1 MIKPEKQHIHSPNRE
16 PVANMK
22 VLPIMLL
29 AVVCQAYT
37 PITERSWVK
46 FRKVK
51 DPTYENAPLHGEPD
65 IIHATDILIEER
77 ISTLS
82 TMVQKSVRDF
92 HAQMQKYTTELTE
105 RIKRATTKA
114 DYGFV
119 RKPELR
125 HQYGMLF
132 NHHGQVISGLKNMDL
147 FLSIDLPKVED
158 IAHVPPPFPDCDNWA
173 APHRSNR
180 NQHIYYS
187 YLGFGKDNHGPM
199 TELNSNTSQYLAEA
213 VHITVCNQYKHK
225 YVKLL
230 ERIEIIK
237 RNITYKIE
245 KVMPRLMPN
254 ENAIIYGKETQSD
267 SSRQKRAIPLGLIF
281 SGVSAIG
288 GLIMKGV
295 NTWSNYKK
303 SKAMTKAVEKLYEAQ
318 EIDHRRLTRLEGQT
332 SLLAKTTKTAFQH
345 IDYRLLHLDTKLNY
359 TVQHM
364 TEFFRRTE
372 QHFRFTWEALV
383 SNRLAIHLLSS
394 GSAMYDMVLRQYLHY
409 YQNYDVTLDHFLTGL
424 DALGTG
430 RLTFQVL
437 DPDELDRFLSAIR
450 RQLRE
455 ERSPFELAFNHT
467 YQFYAEPMVM
477 FTNTHD
483 QLLVNVPILLRL
495 ATQKPLN
502 LYSIDT
508 VPMPFDTETL
518 DGRNNEYTFINNSYP
533 YMALNEHNYIPLTET
548 QLRMCDKMGSTYYCQ
563 NSYVLRQRMQH
574 TCESAIYYK
583 MEAETITKHCQ
594 AKFAA
599 NIEFTSKV
607 LDAGETMVLFNLP
620 RPWILLCGQEKQPT
634 EIEFATYK
642 VVDRKEFCEC
652 SLTAGSFQ
660 LDETLVKCT
669 PEINSEAD
677 GRFKSYFAINKIIF
691 DYLQAEKDVQL
702 DSTVV
707 QALSR
712 LLDVKPEY
720 DWTPLNWYVNP
731 DLPDN
736 VINQQPSSV
745 IADLM
750 GVMEHII
757 TEGEEEAYQS
767 KIQYRNAQSEF
778 KRFIKSAEGWRKLEF
793 ISSILGMLALV
804 ALIVIAIFRSRIVES
819 IILGSAVMDEY
830 KFVNPSAP
838 PACVKAFSLPPA
850 YPDQINFQPPTLPQN
865 WGDKGAE
872 GKQKLAAQ
880 ITAWITTILI
890 IITLLAILYTVFK
903 KCRYVSSLPWVC
915 FPLYPFSTILRG
927 TARMDIFV
935 EVVNLASA
943 EAMWAHFASVAVHPS
958 QLRITGY
965 PRAYDMHIIKLCCCR
980 QLQIDWQNIVLC
992 DLDRNIIKLP
1002 ALGKISLW
1010 STNNL
1015 ESIETNIPYQ
1025 IRVYGRVLD
1034 LVIPLEIKDDVNIT
1048 DHRLY

>member
-1 MIKPEKQHIHSPNRE
+1 
-16 PVANMK
+16 MK
-22 VLPIMLL
+22 SLL
-29 AVVCQAYT
+29 LLLLVGACLAYT
-37 PITERSWVK
+37 PITERSWVNFK
-46 FRKVK
+46 NIPV
-51 DPTYENAPLHGEPD
+51 PTYNSSLLHEAPN
-65 IIHATDILIEER
+65 IIYAKEILIEER
-77 ISTLS
+77 LNEVSKMID
-82 TMVQKSVRDF
+82 KSLQDF
-92 HAQMQKYTTELTE
+92 HTNMKRYTTDLTKGM
-105 RIKRATTKA
+105 KRATAKR

-147 FLSIDLPKVED
+147 FLSIDLPKIED
-158 IAHVPPPFPDCDNWA
+158 IAHMPPPFPDCDNWA
-173 APHRSNR
+173 APHKSNK
-180 NQHIYYS
+180 NHHMYFS
-187 YLGFGKDNHGPM
+187 AHGFGRDNHGPM
-199 TELNSNTSQYLAEA
+199 TELNSNTSDYLAEA
-213 VHITVCNQYKHK
+213 IHITVCNQYKNK
-225 YVKLL
+225 YIKLI
-230 ERIEIIK
+230 ERIETIK

-254 ENAIIYGKETQSD
+254 ENAVLYGKETLSD
-267 SSRQKRAIPLGLIF
+267 ASRQKRAIPLGLIF

-303 SKAMTKAVEKLYEAQ
+303 SKTMTKAVEKLYEAQ

-345 IDYRLLHLDTKLNY
+345 IDYRLLHLDTKLNS
-359 TVQHM
+359 TVTHM
-364 TEFFRRTE
+364 TEFFKRTE
-372 QHFRFTWEALV
+372 THFRFTWEALV

-508 VPMPFDTETL
+508 VPIPFDTETL
-518 DGRNNEYTFINNSYP
+518 DGMNNEYTFINNSYP

-548 QLRMCDKMGSTYYCQ
+548 QLRMCDKMGSIYYCQ
-563 NSYVLRQRMQH
+563 NSYVLHQRTQH

-583 MEAETITKHCQ
+583 MDAKTITNHCQ

-599 NIEFTSKV
+599 NVEFTPKV

-642 VVDRKEFCEC
+642 

-731 DLPDN
+731 DLPDT
-736 VINQQPSSV
+736 VINKQPSSV

-750 GVMEHII
+750 GVMDHII

-767 KIQYRNAQSEF
+767 EIQYRNAQSEF
-778 KRFIKSAEGWRKLEF
+778 KRFLKSAEGWRKFEF
-793 ISSILGMLALV
+793 ISSILGLIALM
-804 ALIVIAIFRSRIVES
+804 ALIIIAVFRSRIVES

-850 YPDQINFQPPTLPQN
+850 YPNQIQFQPPTLPQN

-880 ITAWITTILI
+880 MTAWITIILI
-890 IITLLAILYTVFK
+890 IITLLAILYAIFK
-903 KCRYVSSLPWVC
+903 KCRYVSSLPRLC

-927 TARMDIFV
+927 TARTDIFV

-980 QLQIDWQNIVLC
+980 QLQVDWQNIILC

-1010 STNNL
+1010 STNDL
-1015 ESIETNIPYQ
+1015 ESIEANIPYQ

-1034 LVIPLEIKDDVNIT
+1034 LVIPLEIKDDVHIT